1 MRYSDLTLQI
11 ITLQMYSCFVTEP
24 PKLENATF
32 EFVKRIQEG
41 RSASVHCRAI
51 GSLPIVATWYRGGEL
66 VSFEKQQGNMLKIN
80 DATMYDTGRYSCVL
94 KNPAGEATAETY
106 VQISK

>member
-1 MRYSDLTLQI
+1 M
-11 ITLQMYSCFVTEP
+11 
-24 PKLENATF
+24 
-32 EFVKRIQEG
+32 
-41 RSASVHCRAI
+41 
-51 GSLPIVATWYRGGEL
+51 GSLPIVASWYRGEKL

-106 VQISK
+106 VQISKWQFGLHERE

>member
-1 MRYSDLTLQI
+1 MRYPGLTLQI
-11 ITLQMYSCFVTEP
+11 ITVQMYSCFVTEA

-32 EFVKRIQEG
+32 EFVKRIPEG
-41 RSASVHCRAI
+41 RSVSVRCRAT

-66 VSFEKQQGNMLKIN
+66 VFEKQQGNMLKIN